1 MKLEK
6 NTLSILS
13 EYNHEIK
20 RVESYLETKKK
31 AYNDLVLLTLANN
44 KLPTEGNY
52 NIDLD
57 KGTIT
62 EEKVDVDLEKSDAVL
77 IKE

>member
-13 EYNHEIK
+13 EYNNEIK
-20 RVESYLETKKK
+20 RVEEHLQIKKK
-31 AYNDLVLLTLANN
+31 AYSDLILLTLSNN
-44 KLPTEGNY
+44 KLPTDKKY
-52 NIDLD
+52 NLDLD

-62 EEKVDVDLEKSDAVL
+62 EDDGKGK
-77 IKE
+77 